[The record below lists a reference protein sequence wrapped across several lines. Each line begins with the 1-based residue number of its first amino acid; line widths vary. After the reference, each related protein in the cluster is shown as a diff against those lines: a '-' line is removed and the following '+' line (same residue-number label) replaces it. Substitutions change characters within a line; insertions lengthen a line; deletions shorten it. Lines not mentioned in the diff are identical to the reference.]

1 MHHVLR
7 YPVSALACACLSFP
21 VWAQQTVTTS
31 TPTTSS
37 DSASLDTVTV
47 TGQSAATK
55 TETPFLETP
64 QSISTITQNEIT
76 EQGSRTVEEAARY
89 TAGVFT
95 NQYGATS
102 TRYDALVLRGF
113 TSGSIDTTYLDGLK
127 LLNDEGTYSILQVDP
142 YFLESMQ
149 VVKGPSSVL
158 YGRASPGGLVALTSK
173 RPLFRPYHQIQ
184 IGGGTQGYRSTGFDF
199 SDQLGDSGRV
209 AYRLVGKAMG
219 SDSQFDRIQQERYT
233 LAPSLTIDMTDDTSL
248 TLMAYLQREPEG
260 GYYGG
265 VPADGALHDHAG
277 RRISN
282 SFYDGEPDYEEFN
295 RRQTMVGYEL
305 THRFNDVWS
314 GRQNFRYVNAATD
327 YGQVYFS
334 QWLDDREFS
343 RAYFGAD
350 EKLDAYTVDNQVQA
364 DFSTGALDHTV
375 LMGLDYQHRQVKS
388 DQSYGS
394 FPALDAFDP
403 SYGADGTISPYADV
417 NRKLEQTGVYLQDQI
432 ALDRWRF
439 TLGGRQ
445 DWVDIDNRDTLNG
458 THNTGDDTQF
468 SGRAGVLYLFDNGV
482 APYLSYSESFNPNSN
497 TDENGD
503 LLEPTEGK
511 QYEAGVKYQPPG
523 TENQYSIALFH
534 IEQENVANYIQDI
547 QAYRAVGK
555 VRSRGVELEAR
566 QQLTDQL
573 RVQAS
578 YTYTDVEYEKSD
590 IGYEGNTANA
600 VPEQMASV
608 WGHYDF
614 TSGPLQGLDV
624 GAGVRY
630 TGESYVDEA
639 NTDKVPD
646 YTLVDAAFH
655 YDLGELGLSGVEA
668 RLNVNNLLDKDYV
681 AACYSAARCYFG
693 AERSAVATISY
704 QF

>member
-1 MHHVLR
+1 MPVRR
-7 YPVSALACACLSFP
+7 YRSPFPICLLGVSLLPLTA
-21 VWAQQTVTTS
+21 VAQSADSV
-31 TPTTSS
+31 SS
-37 DSASLDTVTV
+37 DSSNNLETVTV

-55 TETPFLETP
+55 TETPFVETP
-64 QSISTITQNEIT
+64 QSISTISQDEIT

-113 TSGSIDTTYLDGLK
+113 TSGSIDNTYLDGLK
-127 LLNDEGTYSILQVDP
+127 LLNDEGTYSILQIDP
-142 YFLESMQ
+142 YFLENIQ

-173 RPLFRPYHQIQ
+173 RPLFTPYHQIQ
-184 IGGGTQGYRSTGFDF
+184 VSGGTQGYRSTGFDF
-199 SDQLGDSGRV
+199 SNQLGDSGRV

-219 SDSQFDRIQQERYT
+219 SDSQFDRIQNERYT

-277 RRISN
+277 RKISN

-295 RRQTMVGYEL
+295 RRQTMLGYEL

-314 GRQNFRYVNAATD
+314 ARQNFRYVNAATD

-334 QWLDDREFS
+334 QWLNDREFS

-350 EKLDAYTVDNQVQA
+350 EKLDAYAVDNQLQA
-364 DFSTGALDHTV
+364 NFSTGTLDHTV

-388 DQSYGS
+388 KQSYGS

-403 SYGADGTISPYADV
+403 SYGADGTIDPYADV

-445 DWVDIDNRDTLNG
+445 DWVDIDNRDTLND

-511 QYEAGVKYQPPG
+511 QYEAGLKYQPPG
-523 TENQYSIALFH
+523 TEDQYSIAVFH
-534 IEQENVANYIQDI
+534 IAQENVANYIQDI
-547 QAYRAVGK
+547 QSYRAVGK
-555 VRSRGVELEAR
+555 VRSRGIELEAR
-566 QQLTDQL
+566 HHFTDQF

-590 IGYEGNTANA
+590 AGYEGNTVNS
-600 VPEQMASV
+600 VPKNMASV
-608 WGHYDF
+608 WGNYAFD
-614 TSGPLQGLDV
+614 SGPLRGLDV

-630 TGESYVDEA
+630 NGESYVDEA

-646 YTLVDAAFH
+646 YTLVDAALH
-655 YDLGELGLSGVEA
+655 YDLGELGLTGVEA
-668 RLNVNNLLDKDYV
+668 RLNINNLLDKDYV
-681 AACYSAARCYFG
+681 ASCYSAARCYFG
-693 AERSAVATISY
+693 AERSAIATLSY